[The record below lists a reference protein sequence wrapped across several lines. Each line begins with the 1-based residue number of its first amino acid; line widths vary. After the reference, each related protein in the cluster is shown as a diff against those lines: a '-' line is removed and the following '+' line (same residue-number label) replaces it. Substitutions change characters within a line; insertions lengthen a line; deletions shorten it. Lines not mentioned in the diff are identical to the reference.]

1 MKTIP
6 YYLFTADRFYSFAER
21 ILNVLNSFDTDDADL
36 VKLRELISNK
46 LDRIKQGMYNR
57 TTREFTDDVN
67 EKDDL
72 FDSAFRGLKYFIKAK
87 QLVGDKDVNSA
98 ATALLLVIDR
108 HGATLNSLSHSVQ
121 NSRAKSLI
129 ADFNDPLNMNHIARI
144 NAQEWV
150 DIFVNRL
157 DSLENSIVV
166 RNSFVAADAKDN
178 LSELRKEVRGLIDNV
193 MLLVTSKASFSDNKD
208 WEMMLKEIHQ
218 VIDNDGHAARLR
230 KSGDLEK

>member
-1 MKTIP
+1 
-6 YYLFTADRFYSFAER
+6 
-21 ILNVLNSFDTDDADL
+21 
-36 VKLRELISNK
+36 
-46 LDRIKQGMYNR
+46 
-57 TTREFTDDVN
+57 
-67 EKDDL
+67 
-72 FDSAFRGLKYFIKAK
+72 
-87 QLVGDKDVNSA
+87 
-98 ATALLLVIDR
+98 
-108 HGATLNSLSHSVQ
+108 VQ

-129 ADFNDPLNMNHIARI
+129 ADFNDPLNMSHISRI
-144 NAQEWV
+144 DAQEWV